1 MTAPGMTCVGVKLVG
16 ARHCYSTPTNKA
28 MNRNHLLATF
38 ITLALSGT
46 PLVSQENAHDAKSAH
61 AALYPPADIQWK
73 DGPPSLPRGA
83 KIAVLEGDPTK
94 EGMFVMRI
102 RVPDGF
108 HIPAHTHP
116 KPERVTVISGT
127 FKLAMGDH
135 LKPADARALPAGT
148 YGVWPP
154 GMVHAV
160 WIEGETIVQFH
171 GMGPWVINYVNP
183 ADDPRN
189 VKKPH

>member
-1 MTAPGMTCVGVKLVG
+1 MK
-16 ARHCYSTPTNKA
+16 
-28 MNRNHLLATF
+28 RNHLLAIL
-38 ITLALSGT
+38 ITVVL
-46 PLVSQENAHDAKSAH
+46 PLPLIVGQHSAHKTESAH
-61 AALYPPADIQWK
+61 AAFYPPADIQWK
-73 DGPPSLPRGA
+73 DGPASLPKGA
-83 KIAVLEGDPTK
+83 KIAVLEGDPAK
-94 EGMFVMRI
+94 EGMFVMRV

-116 KPERVTVISGT
+116 KPERVTVLQGT

-135 LKPADARALPAGT
+135 LKQSDARALPAGT

-160 WIEGETIVQFH
+160 WTEGETIVQFH
-171 GMGPWVINYVNP
+171 GMSPWVINYVNP

-189 VKKPH
+189 AKKPQ

>member
-1 MTAPGMTCVGVKLVG
+1 MKP
-16 ARHCYSTPTNKA
+16 
-28 MNRNHLLATF
+28 NHILAT
-38 ITLALSGT
+38 LVAVVLPSALLFAPEDT
-46 PLVSQENAHDAKSAH
+46 HDAKPTH
-61 AALYPPADIQWK
+61 ANLYPPAEIQWK
-73 DGPPSLPRGA
+73 DGPASLPRGA
-83 KIAVLEGDPTK
+83 KIAILEGDPTK
-94 EGMFVMRI
+94 EGMFLMRV

-116 KPERVTVISGT
+116 KPERVTVIQGT
-127 FKLAMGDH
+127 FKLAMGDNPK
-135 LKPADARALPAGT
+135 LADARVLPVGT

-183 ADDPRN
+183 NDDPRN
-189 VKKPH
+189 AKK

>member
-1 MTAPGMTCVGVKLVG
+1 VKPNPIL
-16 ARHCYSTPTNKA
+16 
-28 MNRNHLLATF
+28 
-38 ITLALSGT
+38 
-46 PLVSQENAHDAKSAH
+46 
-61 AALYPPADIQWK
+61 AALVAVVLPSGLLFAPEDTHETQPTHANFFPPADIQWK
-73 DGPPSLPRGA
+73 DGPASLPRGA

-94 EGMFVMRI
+94 EGMFVMRV

-116 KPERVTVISGT
+116 KPERVTVIQGT
-127 FKLAMGDH
+127 FKLAMGDNPR
-135 LKPADARALPAGT
+135 LAAARILPAGT

-171 GMGPWVINYVNP
+171 GLGPWAINYVNP

-189 VKKPH
+189 AKK

>member
-1 MTAPGMTCVGVKLVG
+1 MNLPSVSELKRYVQHSNTMKLNIIIAGFMAV
-16 ARHCYSTPTNKA
+16 ALPSPLLRAQHANDHSKA
-28 MNRNHLLATF
+28 
-38 ITLALSGT
+38 
-46 PLVSQENAHDAKSAH
+46 DH
-61 AALYPPADIQWK
+61 ASLYPPTDILWK
-73 DGPPSLPRGA
+73 DGPPSLPPGA
-83 KIAVLEGDPTK
+83 KIAVLEGDPTG
-94 EGMFVMRI
+94 EGMFVMRV

-116 KPERVTVISGT
+116 KPERVTVIQGT
-127 FKLAMGDH
+127 FKLAMGDNPQ
-135 LKPADARALPAGT
+135 KADARILPAGT

-160 WIEGETIVQFH
+160 WVEGETIVQFH

-189 VKKPH
+189 AKK

>member
-1 MTAPGMTCVGVKLVG
+1 MNQKHIVTAIVAVVVTSAL
-16 ARHCYSTPTNKA
+16 
-28 MNRNHLLATF
+28 LLAQQAT
-38 ITLALSGT
+38 
-46 PLVSQENAHDAKSAH
+46 HDTQTAH
-61 AALYPPADIQWK
+61 ANLDPPAEIQWK
-73 DGPPSLPRGA
+73 DGPPSLPPGA

-94 EGMFVMRI
+94 EGMFVMRV
-102 RVPDGF
+102 RVPEGF

-116 KPERVTVISGT
+116 KPERVTVIQGT
-127 FKLAMGDH
+127 FKLAMGDNPQ
-135 LKPADARALPAGT
+135 KADARILPAGT

-160 WIEGETIVQFH
+160 WIEGDTIVQFH

-189 VKKPH
+189 ARK

>member
-1 MTAPGMTCVGVKLVG
+1 MLAALMALAFSGTQLVG
-16 ARHCYSTPTNKA
+16 QQVVGQPGAHEAMSTQAHLYS
-28 MNRNHLLATF
+28 
-38 ITLALSGT
+38 
-46 PLVSQENAHDAKSAH
+46 
-61 AALYPPADIQWK
+61 PANIQWK
-73 DGPPSLPRGA
+73 DGPASLPKGA
-83 KIAVLEGDPTK
+83 KIAVLEGDPAK
-94 EGMFVMRI
+94 EGMFVMRV

-116 KPERVTVISGT
+116 KLERVTVISGT

-135 LKPADARALPAGT
+135 PKPADAHVLPAGT

-160 WIEGETIVQFH
+160 WIEGETVVQFH

-189 VKKPH
+189 AKKPQ

>member
-1 MTAPGMTCVGVKLVG
+1 MK
-16 ARHCYSTPTNKA
+16 
-28 MNRNHLLATF
+28 RNHILA
-38 ITLALSGT
+38 ALVAVVLPSALVFALEGT
-46 PLVSQENAHDAKSAH
+46 HDAKPTH
-61 AALYPPADIQWK
+61 ANLYPPADIQWK
-73 DGPPSLPRGA
+73 DGPASLPRGA

-94 EGMFVMRI
+94 EGMFVMRV

-116 KPERVTVISGT
+116 KPERVTVIQGT
-127 FKLAMGDH
+127 FKLAMGDNPK
-135 LKPADARALPAGT
+135 LADARVLPAGT

-171 GMGPWVINYVNP
+171 GMGPWVINYVSP

-189 VKKPH
+189 AKK